1 MSACRGQIVRTVHER
16 CLTPMKHNAPPTF
29 QQCTPQMK
37 NTSQVLDFFPFEVYG
52 REEFFRVLWK

>member
-16 CLTPMKHNAPPTF
+16 CLTPSN
-29 QQCTPQMK
+29 QIK